1 MDTRVKP
8 AYDKG
13 TSGTMQTP
21 REILA
26 DLWTQAGGEPSALDA
41 VTLTGDEA
49 QLPSSFR
56 IAAAAQAS
64 IAAAGLAAAQLWQ
77 LRSGQSQHVAVDM
90 RHAVVECRSERYLR
104 VDGKPPGPAWD
115 AIAGIYKT
123 RDQRYVRLHTNFRH
137 HRDAVCKVLN
147 CAPERDA
154 VQAALMQWDGE
165 AFETAAYAGGAVV
178 AMMRSHDEWS
188 GLLHAKAMAGSP
200 LISIEKIG
208 EAAPKPWPGG
218 DRPLAGVR
226 VLDLSRVI
234 AGPVAGR
241 TLAVHGADVLLI
253 SGPDL
258 PAIPWLTIDTGRGK
272 LTSFVELKSEQGRGV
287 MRDLLAQADI
297 LSQGYRPQSL
307 AQLGFSPQDAAR
319 ISPGIVY
326 VSLSAYGQPGPWAER
341 RGFDSLVQT
350 ATGFNH
356 AEGQAAGVEGP
367 KELPAQMLDHA
378 TGYLMAFGAMMA
390 KARQSREGG
399 SWHVRVSLAR
409 TGQWLRNLGR
419 VADGFKT
426 GDLKGDAITPYIEEV
441 PSGFGPLRSISHS
454 AVLSKT
460 PAFWARPAM
469 PLGSHPPQWPVRQ

>member
-1 MDTRVKP
+1 
-8 AYDKG
+8 
-13 TSGTMQTP
+13 MQTP
-21 REILA
+21 REILGDIWRSA
-26 DLWTQAGGEPSALDA
+26 GGQAGALEAVALSGKEP
-41 VTLTGDEA
+41 

-56 IAAAAQAS
+56 VAAAAQAS
-64 IAAAGLAAAQLWQ
+64 IAASALAAAEIWR
-77 LRSGQSQHVAVDM
+77 LRSGHQQHLAVDM

-104 VDGKPPGPAWD
+104 VDGKPPGPTWD
-115 AIAGIYKT
+115 SIAGIYNT
-123 RDQRYVRLHTNFRH
+123 GDGRFVRLHTNFPH
-137 HRDAVCKVLN
+137 HRAAVCKLLN
-147 CAPERDA
+147 CKPERDQ
-154 VQAALMQWDGE
+154 VQAALLQWDGE
-165 AFETAAYAGGAVV
+165 AFETAAYAGGCVV
-178 AMMRSHDEWS
+178 AMMRSLDEW
-188 GLLHAKAMAGSP
+188 LALPHAEALARLP
-200 LISIEKIG
+200 LVSIEKIG
-208 EAAPKPWPGG
+208 EAAPKPWPKG

-241 TLAVHGADVLLI
+241 TLAVHGADVLLV

-272 LTSFVELKSEQGRGV
+272 LTSFIELKSGQGRD
-287 MRDLLAQADI
+287 RLRALLTQADI
-297 LSQGYRPQSL
+297 FSQGYRPR
-307 AQLGFSPQDAAR
+307 AIAALGFSPEEAAD

-326 VSLSAYGQPGPWAER
+326 VSLSAYGHAGPWADR

-356 AEGQAAGVEGP
+356 AEGQAAGVAGP

-409 TGQWLRNLGR
+409 TGRWLWNLGR
-419 VADGFKT
+419 VADGFRT
-426 GDLKGDAITPYIEEV
+426 GDFSGETVKPFIEEV
-441 PSGFGPLRSISHS
+441 PSGFGPLSQVKH
-454 AVLSKT
+454 AAALSRT

-469 PLGSHPPQWPVRQ
+469 PLGSHPPQWPARD

>member
-1 MDTRVKP
+1 
-8 AYDKG
+8 
-13 TSGTMQTP
+13 MQTP
-21 REILA
+21 RDILT
-26 DLWTQAGGEPSALDA
+26 DLWTLAGGERAALDA
-41 VTLTGDEA
+41 VALTGEEP

-56 IAAAAQAS
+56 VAAAAQAS
-64 IAAAGLAAAQLWQ
+64 IAASGLAAAEIWK
-77 LRSGQSQHVAVDM
+77 LRSGQSQEVAVDM

-104 VDGKPPGPAWD
+104 VDGKPPPPAWD
-115 AIAGIYKT
+115 AIAGVYKT
-123 RDQRYVRLHTNFRH
+123 RDHRFVRLHTNFRH

-147 CAPERDA
+147 CKPERDD

-165 AFETAAYAGGAVV
+165 AFETAAYAGGCVV
-178 AMMRSHDEWS
+178 SMMRSYEEWS
-188 GLLHAKAMAGSP
+188 ATSHAKALAELP
-200 LISIEKIG
+200 LITIEKIG
-208 EAAPKPWPGG
+208 DAAPKPWPKG
-218 DRPLAGVR
+218 DRPLAGIR

-272 LTSFVELKSEQGRGV
+272 LTSFVELKSEQGGGV
-287 MRDLLAQADI
+287 LRDLLASADI
-297 LSQGYRPQSL
+297 FSQGYRPRAL
-307 AQLGFSPQDAAR
+307 ASLGFSAEDAAR

-326 VSLSAYGQPGPWAER
+326 VSLSAYGHAGPWAER

-378 TGYLMAFGAMMA
+378 AGYLMAFGAMMA

-399 SWHVRVSLAR
+399 SWHVRVSLAQP
-409 TGQWLRNLGR
+409 GSWLWNLGR
-419 VADGFKT
+419 MADGFKAE
-426 GDLKGDAITPYIEEV
+426 DLKGDAVSPFVEEV
-441 PSGFGPLRSISHS
+441 PSGFGSLRAISHS
-454 AVLSKT
+454 AALSKT
-460 PAFWARPAM
+460 PAFWSRPAM
-469 PLGSHPPQWPVRQ
+469 PLGSHPPQWPARG

>member
-1 MDTRVKP
+1 
-8 AYDKG
+8 
-13 TSGTMQTP
+13 MQSP
-21 REILA
+21 SEILA
-26 DLWTQAGGEPSALDA
+26 DLWTLAGGDLSALDA
-41 VTLTGDEA
+41 VALTGEEP

-56 IAAAAQAS
+56 VAAAAQAG
-64 IAAAGLAAAQLWQ
+64 IAAAGLAAAQIWK
-77 LRSGQSQHVAVDM
+77 LRSGQSQDVAVDM

-104 VDGKPPGPAWD
+104 VDGKPPPPAWD

-123 RDQRYVRLHTNFRH
+123 RDRRFVRLHTNFRH
-137 HRDAVCKVLN
+137 HRDAVCKVLS
-147 CAPERDA
+147 CKPERDE

-165 AFETAAYAGGAVV
+165 GFETAAYAGGCVV
-178 AMMRSHDEWS
+178 ALMRPHEEWS
-188 GLLHAKAMAGSP
+188 DLPHAKAVADLP
-200 LISIEKIG
+200 PISIENIG
-208 EAAPKPWPGG
+208 DAAPKPWPAG
-218 DRPLAGVR
+218 DRPLEGVR

-272 LTSFVELKSEQGRGV
+272 LTSFVELKSDQGRGV
-287 MRDLLAQADI
+287 LRDLLANADI
-297 LSQGYRPQSL
+297 LSQGYRPRAL
-307 AQLGFSPQDAAR
+307 ASLGFSPEDAAR

-326 VSLSAYGQPGPWAER
+326 VSLSAYGHAGPWAER

-390 KARQSREGG
+390 RARQSREGG
-399 SWHVRVSLAR
+399 SWHVRVSLAQ
-409 TGQWLRNLGR
+409 TGRWLWNLGR
-419 VADGFKT
+419 VAEGFKT
-426 GDLKGDAITPYIEEV
+426 EDLKADAVSPFLQEL
-441 PSGFGPLRSISHS
+441 PSGFGPLRSVSHS
-454 AVLSKT
+454 AALSKT

-469 PLGSHPPQWPVRQ
+469 PLGSHPPQWPARN

>member
-1 MDTRVKP
+1 
-8 AYDKG
+8 
-13 TSGTMQTP
+13 MQSP
-21 REILA
+21 CEILEA
-26 DLWTQAGGEPSALDA
+26 IWTSAGGDASALDA
-41 VTLTGDEA
+41 VTLTGKEP

-56 IAAAAQAS
+56 VAAAAQAS
-64 IAAAGLAAAQLWQ
+64 IAAAGLAAAQIWK
-77 LRSGQSQHVAVDM
+77 LRSGRSQDVAVDM

-115 AIAGIYKT
+115 AIAGVYKT
-123 RDQRYVRLHTNFRH
+123 RDRRFVRLHTNFPH
-137 HRDAVCKVLN
+137 HRDAVCKVLD
-147 CAPERDA
+147 CKPERDD

-165 AFETAAYAGGAVV
+165 AFETAAYAGGCVV
-178 AMMRSHDEWS
+178 AMMRSHEEWS
-188 GLLHAKAMAGSP
+188 ALPHAKALAALP
-200 LISIEKIG
+200 PVSIEKIG
-208 EAAPKPWPGG
+208 EAAPKPWPAG
-218 DRPLAGVR
+218 DRPLAGLR

-258 PAIPWLTIDTGRGK
+258 PSIHWLTIDSGRGK
-272 LTSFVELKSEQGRGV
+272 LTSLIELKREQGRSSV
-287 MRDLLAQADI
+287 RDLLAQADI
-297 LSQGYRPQSL
+297 FSQGYRPRAL
-307 AQLGFSPQDAAR
+307 ATLGFSPEDAAD

-326 VSLSAYGQPGPWAER
+326 VSLSAYGHAGPWAER

-356 AEGQAAGVEGP
+356 AEGQAAGVDGP

-399 SWHVRVSLAR
+399 SWHVRVSLAQ
-409 TGQWLRNLGR
+409 TGRWLCNLGR
-419 VADGFKT
+419 VADGFMIE
-426 GDLKGDAITPYIEEV
+426 DLKSDAVMPFLEEV
-441 PSGFGPLRSISHS
+441 PSGFGPLRSVRHS
-454 AVLSKT
+454 AALSKT

-469 PLGSHPPQWPVRQ
+469 PLGSHPPQWPARN